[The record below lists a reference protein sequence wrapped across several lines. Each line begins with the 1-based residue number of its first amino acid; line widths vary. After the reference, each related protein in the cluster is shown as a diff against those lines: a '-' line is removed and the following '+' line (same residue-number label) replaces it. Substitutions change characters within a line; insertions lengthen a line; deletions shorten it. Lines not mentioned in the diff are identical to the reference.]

1 MLYFFYNLWIQKPK
15 TKNQKP
21 SFLHK
26 YVYLFIYQAPIVQT
40 LDSAIHRINHYPA
53 KKYYGNQLYAIR
65 WLVIYP
71 VDSAIQRLDNQGQK
85 YNILSTEDSTRHFS
99 TI

>member
-1 MLYFFYNLWIQKPK
+1 MNPE

-40 LDSAIHRINHYPA
+40 LDSAI
-53 KKYYGNQLYAIR
+53 
-65 WLVIYP
+65 
-71 VDSAIQRLDNQGQK
+71 QRLDNQGQK